1 MESAATVFPRPGT
14 RVTYAKAFESY
25 NALEE
30 AMLAKVY
37 NESFIPSVKM
47 YDLMWEID
55 SVANKY
61 DIKDAEEFRNLHIAM
76 LEFSSERTA
85 LANGVNGERFYL
97 LQDKEA
103 LSRHDDTHIFE
114 VHVDGVKLL
123 SLLDE
128 CLEAIEKERYDEYA
142 DVYSPESPELYHV
155 DLVADRCES
164 GGEEKWITRCF
175 IGISCVIGISL
186 IVHMVM
192 HAMTMSRMMG

>member
-61 DIKDAEEFRNLHIAM
+61 DMMI
-76 LEFSSERTA
+76 
-85 LANGVNGERFYL
+85 
-97 LQDKEA
+97 
-103 LSRHDDTHIFE
+103 
-114 VHVDGVKLL
+114 
-123 SLLDE
+123 
-128 CLEAIEKERYDEYA
+128 
-142 DVYSPESPELYHV
+142 P
-155 DLVADRCES
+155 
-164 GGEEKWITRCF
+164 
-175 IGISCVIGISL
+175 ISL
-186 IVHMVM
+186 KYTLTAQSYCHCWTSAWRPSKKS
-192 HAMTMSRMMG
+192 AMTSTQMFTHLNLRNCTTLISLQTVARVAGRRNG